1 MINNFDEMG
10 EDKEK
15 SFDVC
20 YEFEGAGV
28 VETLAFDT
36 LIEEGKECE
45 EVFDITTIRAGKT
58 RNPIVVEVRGD
69 RTWFEE

>member
-1 MINNFDEMG
+1 MMNNFDEMS

-28 VETLAFDT
+28 VESLETVALDT
-36 LIEEGKECE
+36 LIGEVKERE
-45 EVFDITTIRAGKT
+45 EVFDITNISRQRLA
-58 RNPIVVEVRGD
+58 RGSLS
-69 RTWFEE
+69 F